1 MGWTFTIGIVYRHPD
16 ASKLDNF
23 IEDLSTCITE
33 LCSSNETFFILGDIS
48 INISPVDRSA
58 AANRYINML
67 LIHGV
72 LPLITLPTRVTD
84 DNATLTDH
92 VFTSNIFWLKKSLWL
107 CLSQDPII
115 KLDHYGIRGSPLN
128 LTNSYFERK
137 QFVNLNGVNSRT
149 QRNNFGVPHGST
161 LGFLLFLIYI
171 NEIPAHGYW
180 NPTKAICWWYLPNN

>member
-72 LPLITLPTRVTD
+72 LPLITLPARVTD

-92 VFTSNIFWLKKSLWL
+92 VFTSNIF
-107 CLSQDPII
+107 
-115 KLDHYGIRGSPLN
+115 
-128 LTNSYFERK
+128 
-137 QFVNLNGVNSRT
+137 
-149 QRNNFGVPHGST
+149 
-161 LGFLLFLIYI
+161 
-171 NEIPAHGYW
+171 
-180 NPTKAICWWYLPNN
+180 